1 MATKKQAVKQDY
13 PILKPL
19 RLNGRWWTPEQD
31 KTISL
36 LPNQASMLL
45 LNGKIGKPTT
55 TAATTSTATKKE
67 GK

>member
-1 MATKKQAVKQDY
+1 MATKIQAVKQDY

-55 TAATTSTATKKE
+55 TAVSMATATKKE
-67 GK
+67 G

>member
-55 TAATTSTATKKE
+55 TAVTTSTATKKE
-67 GK
+67 G